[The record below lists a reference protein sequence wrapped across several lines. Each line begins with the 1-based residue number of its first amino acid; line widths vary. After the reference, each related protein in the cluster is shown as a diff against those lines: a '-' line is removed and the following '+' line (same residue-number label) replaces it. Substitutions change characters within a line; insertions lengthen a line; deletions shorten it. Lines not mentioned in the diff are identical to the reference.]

1 MLLGKS
7 YFFRPHIL
15 TNEAKPGGHKYKY
28 PGVTINPD
36 DGPPLLVTGCQL
48 LDVLLLNWSQQVQV
62 EEGVVVAV

>member
-15 TNEAKPGGHKYKY
+15 TNEAKAGG
-28 PGVTINPD
+28 PQIQDTGLTIKP
-36 DGPPLLVTGCQL
+36 DGPPLLVAGCQL

-62 EEGVVVAV
+62 EEGVVVAG